1 MGALAKVRTHTLY
14 KKFHDK
20 ISEMSKSKKILIISY
35 ILILGIS
42 FFYVRSVLKKDNIEV
57 YEEEDKSVEKKRSIK
72 VTLKYFDGLEN
83 PSVSE
88 FEANLDD
95 TETVEDFLRKLR
107 RSKKI
112 VYEITRYTYGTEIDS
127 VNGVKPKE
135 NYKWAVIFNG
145 NDITS
150 NIEKIKLVKKGVYEL
165 KMIPK

>member
-1 MGALAKVRTHTLY
+1 
-14 KKFHDK
+14 
-20 ISEMSKSKKILIISY
+20 
-35 ILILGIS
+35 
-42 FFYVRSVLKKDNIEV
+42 LKKDNIEV

-135 NYKWAVIFNG
+135 NYKWAIIFNG

>member
-107 RSKKI
+107 RE
-112 VYEITRYTYGTEIDS
+112 VDA
-127 VNGVKPKE
+127 
-135 NYKWAVIFNG
+135 W
-145 NDITS
+145 
-150 NIEKIKLVKKGVYEL
+150 
-165 KMIPK
+165 